1 MAERLPRTR
10 AATPGGSLS
19 RTAVR
24 AAVSPH
30 GRPWLAV
37 AAEVPVTVGTHAAW
51 GASPAAA
58 VGLTLAAGA
67 LTAATWWAGQ
77 STTAPR
83 RLHATATTGAATGYL
98 VVGTVADPLSVGLL
112 SALAIGGSALAAS
125 WNVRKVLR
133 VDPDTKNT
141 TKSGESQTG
150 VLVKALGEARA
161 KLRKAPEVEPNKVA
175 ADLQLAPGQMTTD
188 DLAARTRQIA
198 SELGVAPTAI
208 RVLPDPDR
216 GDRATLVVVP
226 QDMLRDGAT
235 YPGPSAPGGSITD
248 PLVIGIYE
256 DGAPA
261 VMWLPAD
268 ETAGRNA
275 THVLVAGM
283 NGSGKSAGM
292 TVAITE
298 ALTRRDVVV
307 WAVDPSK
314 GQQTFGPLLPYL
326 DWAEMSMD
334 GGEAML
340 DALPRV
346 ITARADALGRAG
358 YKNWTPEAFRELG
371 MPYMVVWLEEAA
383 KLFREGMELESLVM
397 EARSAGISV
406 VISLQRPSATTMPT
420 DVREQLGA
428 ALCFGVKGST
438 TADMALPDDVRDMGA
453 APEAWQNR
461 RPGYA
466 YLVAP
471 GVDDDRYATPM
482 RTYRI
487 SDDDVTGVLAV
498 APRPALDPVSAAAAG
513 AAYAQR
519 TRHATAADHDHDQEE
534 TVPATPAA
542 AAEESTDA
550 MERAVARTMREADD
564 PDLRDIPDPDVD
576 PDAEIPPPPGMWAF
590 GTPAP
595 APAATDQS
603 PEEAL
608 AELLAV
614 LDELRADGVQIVGPR
629 HIKAHLAVPGGSG
642 RIARSRPWL
651 SQVLSSLA
659 DDGVHLADTS
669 RPGEYRLL
677 HPELT
682 PA

>member
-1 MAERLPRTR
+1 MADRLPSTR
-10 AATPGGSLS
+10 AATGGSLS
-19 RTAVR
+19 RSTLR

-30 GRPWLAV
+30 GRPWLALT
-37 AAEVPVTVGTHAAW
+37 AEVPVTLGTHAVW
-51 GASPAAA
+51 GASPTAA

-77 STTAPR
+77 TTTGPR
-83 RLHATATTGAATGYL
+83 RAHATATTGAATGY
-98 VVGTVADPLSVGLL
+98 VVVATVTDPLSGGLL

-125 WNVRKVLR
+125 WNIRKTLR

-141 TKSGESQTG
+141 VGKAAESQTG

-161 KLRKAPEVEPNKVA
+161 KLRKKPEVEPNKVA
-175 ADLQLAPGQMTTD
+175 ADLQLAPGEMTTD
-188 DLAARTRQIA
+188 DLAGRTRQIA

-226 QDMLRDGAT
+226 QDMLRDGAS

-268 ETAGRNA
+268 EKAGRNA

-307 WAVDPSK
+307 WACDPSK

-340 DALPRV
+340 DALTRV

-358 YKNWTPEAFRELG
+358 FKNWTPAAFDKLG
-371 MPYMVVWLEEAA
+371 MPYMIVWLEEAA
-383 KLFREGMELESLVM
+383 KLFREGLELEGLVM

-406 VISLQRPSATTMPT
+406 IISLQRPSATTMPT

-471 GVDDDRYATPM
+471 GVDEERYATPM

-487 SDDDVTGVLAV
+487 GDDDVTGVLAL
-498 APRPALDPVSAAAAG
+498 APRPTLDPVTAAAAG
-513 AAYAQR
+513 DAYAAR
-519 TRHATAADHDHDQEE
+519 TRHTTDHQEDTMPTTPPTGEE
-534 TVPATPAA
+534 TA
-542 AAEESTDA
+542 DA
-550 MERAVARTMREADD
+550 MERAVARTIREADD
-564 PDLRDIPDPDVD
+564 PDLRDVPDPDVD
-576 PDAEIPPPPGMWAF
+576 PDAEIPEPDGVWSF
-590 GTPAP
+590 GAPPAP
-595 APAATDQS
+595 IPAVAEQTQ
-603 PEEAL
+603 EEAL
-608 AELLAV
+608 AALLEV
-614 LDELRADGVQIVGPR
+614 LDELRADGLAKIGPR
-629 HIKAHLAVPGGSG
+629 HLKPYLAGPGGSG
-642 RIARSRPWL
+642 RIARSRPWISQTL
-651 SQVLSSLA
+651 SALA
-659 DDGVHLADTS
+659 DEGVHLADTS
-669 RPGEYRLL
+669 QPGEYRLL

-682 PA
+682 AA